1 MSQQPPGQGWG
12 GAPGQGWG
20 GAPGQGWGGSP
31 GPGPAGAPGQ
41 SPAGTPAGTPG
52 PPWGGEAARGQYRP
66 AGPPGYDARP
76 APGPPSYGAGPAGQ
90 PAGPGGQPAGTG
102 GQAAAGRPAFA
113 TQQFPAAESKG
124 FLGALFDFSFTSFVT
139 PRVVKVLYILIVVV
153 VGLSALGFA
162 LTVLATSI
170 GLGLVVLLI
179 GAPLYF
185 LVVTALYRITLE
197 FFMVVFRMAQ
207 DIRAIRERGDLR

>member
-12 GAPGQGWG
+12 GAPGQD
-20 GAPGQGWGGSP
+20 WGGSP
-31 GPGPAGAPGQ
+31 EPRSAGAPG
-41 SPAGTPAGTPG
+41 PGGAGTPG

-66 AGPPGYDARP
+66 AGQPPYGAGQP
-76 APGPPSYGAGPAGQ
+76 SGQPSYGAGQPPYGAGPAAQAGQ
-90 PAGPGGQPAGTG
+90 APPG
-102 GQAAAGRPAFA
+102 RSAFA
-113 TQQFPAAESKG
+113 TQQFPAAEPKG

-139 PRVVKVLYILIVVV
+139 PKVVKVLYILIVVV
-153 VGLSALGFA
+153 VGLSAVGFA
-162 LTVLATSI
+162 LSVLATNV
-170 GLGLVVLLI
+170 GLGLIVLLI

-197 FFMVVFRMAQ
+197 FFMVIFRMAQ

>member
-12 GAPGQGWG
+12 GAPDQSWG
-20 GAPGQGWGGSP
+20 GGSGPGSAGVPGQG
-31 GPGPAGAPGQ
+31 PAA
-41 SPAGTPAGTPG
+41 APG

-66 AGPPGYDARP
+66 AGQ
-76 APGPPSYGAGPAGQ
+76 PSYGADPGGQPTYGAAPAGQ
-90 PAGPGGQPAGTG
+90 PAGQPGRPGGQPS
-102 GQAAAGRPAFA
+102 AGRPSFA
-113 TQQFPAAESKG
+113 TQQLPVAEPKG

-139 PRVVKVLYILIVVV
+139 PKVVKVLYVLIVVV

-162 LTVLATSI
+162 LSVLATSV
-170 GLGLVVLLI
+170 GLGLIVLLI

-207 DIRAIRERGDLR
+207 DIRAIRERGDFR

>member
-20 GAPGQGWGGSP
+20 G
-31 GPGPAGAPGQ
+31 GPGPAVGREYARRRRG
-41 SPAGTPAGTPG
+41 SG
-52 PPWGGEAARGQYRP
+52 P
-66 AGPPGYDARP
+66 
-76 APGPPSYGAGPAGQ
+76 GAGCRGHSRAALGRRGRAGASTAQPDSRPTALAEPGGSRPTAQPAGQ
-90 PAGPGGQPAGTG
+90 PGGPGGQPS
-102 GQAAAGRPAFA
+102 AGRPSFA
-113 TQQFPAAESKG
+113 TQQFPVAEPKG

-139 PRVVKVLYILIVVV
+139 PKVVKVLYILIVVV

-162 LTVLATSI
+162 LSVLATNV
-170 GLGLVVLLI
+170 GLGLIVLLI

-197 FFMVVFRMAQ
+197 FFMVIFRMAQ
-207 DIRAIRERGDLR
+207 DIRAIRERGDFR

>member
-12 GAPGQGWG
+12 GAPGQSWG
-20 GAPGQGWGGSP
+20 GGSGPGSAGAPGQG
-31 GPGPAGAPGQ
+31 PAA
-41 SPAGTPAGTPG
+41 APG

-66 AGPPGYDARP
+66 AGQ
-76 APGPPSYGAGPAGQ
+76 PSYGADPGGQ
-90 PAGPGGQPAGTG
+90 PTYGTSPGGQPAGQPG
-102 GQAAAGRPAFA
+102 GPDGQPSAGRPSFA
-113 TQQFPAAESKG
+113 TQQLPVAEPKG

-139 PRVVKVLYILIVVV
+139 PKVVKVLYVLIVVV

-162 LTVLATSI
+162 LSVLATSV
-170 GLGLVVLLI
+170 GLGLIVLLV

-207 DIRAIRERGDLR
+207 DIRAIRERGDFR

>member
-12 GAPGQGWG
+12 GAPGQSWG
-20 GAPGQGWGGSP
+20 GSGPGSAGVPGQG
-31 GPGPAGAPGQ
+31 PAA
-41 SPAGTPAGTPG
+41 APG

-66 AGPPGYDARP
+66 AGQ
-76 APGPPSYGAGPAGQ
+76 PSYGADPGGQ
-90 PAGPGGQPAGTG
+90 PTYGTSPGGQPAGQPGGPG
-102 GQAAAGRPAFA
+102 GQPSAGRPSFA
-113 TQQFPAAESKG
+113 TQQLPVAEPKG

-139 PRVVKVLYILIVVV
+139 PKVVKVLYVLIVVV

-162 LTVLATSI
+162 LSVLATSV
-170 GLGLVVLLI
+170 GLGLIVLLV

-207 DIRAIRERGDLR
+207 DIRAIRERGDFR

>member
-20 GAPGQGWGGSP
+20 GTP
-31 GPGPAGAPGQ
+31 GPGTAGAPG
-41 SPAGTPAGTPG
+41 SGAGGPGGGGTPG

-66 AGPPGYDARP
+66 AGQPSYGA
-76 APGPPSYGAGPAGQ
+76 GQPSYGAGPAGQ
-90 PAGPGGQPAGTG
+90 AA
-102 GQAAAGRPAFA
+102 GQAGGRPAFA
-113 TQQFPAAESKG
+113 TQQFPAAEPKG

-139 PRVVKVLYILIVVV
+139 PKVVKVLYILIVVV
-153 VGLSALGFA
+153 VGLSAVGFA
-162 LTVLATSI
+162 LSVLATNV
-170 GLGLVVLLI
+170 GLGLIVLLV

-197 FFMVVFRMAQ
+197 FFMVIYRMAQ
-207 DIRAIRERGDLR
+207 DIRAIRERGDFR

>member
-20 GAPGQGWGGSP
+20 GTP
-31 GPGPAGAPGQ
+31 GPGTAGAPG
-41 SPAGTPAGTPG
+41 SGAGGPGGGGIPG

-66 AGPPGYDARP
+66 AGQ
-76 APGPPSYGAGPAGQ
+76 PSYGAGQPSGQPSYGAGQPSHGAGPAGQ
-90 PAGPGGQPAGTG
+90 AA
-102 GQAAAGRPAFA
+102 GQAGGRPAFA
-113 TQQFPAAESKG
+113 TQQFPAAEPKG

-139 PRVVKVLYILIVVV
+139 PKVVKVLYILIVVV
-153 VGLSALGFA
+153 VGLSAVGFA
-162 LTVLATSI
+162 LSVLATNV
-170 GLGLVVLLI
+170 GLGLIVLLV

-197 FFMVVFRMAQ
+197 FFMVIYRMAQ
-207 DIRAIRERGDLR
+207 DIRAIRERGDFR

>member
-12 GAPGQGWG
+12 GAPGQSWG
-20 GAPGQGWGGSP
+20 GGSGPGSAGVPGQG
-31 GPGPAGAPGQ
+31 PAA
-41 SPAGTPAGTPG
+41 APG

-66 AGPPGYDARP
+66 AGQ
-76 APGPPSYGAGPAGQ
+76 PSYGADPGGQPTYGAAPAGQ
-90 PAGPGGQPAGTG
+90 PAGQPGIPGGQPS
-102 GQAAAGRPAFA
+102 AGRPSFA
-113 TQQFPAAESKG
+113 TQQLPVAEPKG

-139 PRVVKVLYILIVVV
+139 PKVVKVLYVLIVVV

-162 LTVLATSI
+162 LSVLATSV
-170 GLGLVVLLI
+170 GLGLIVLLI

-207 DIRAIRERGDLR
+207 DIRAIRERGDFR

>member
-20 GAPGQGWGGSP
+20 GSPEPGSAGVPGGVGAG
-31 GPGPAGAPGQ
+31 GPGGPA
-41 SPAGTPAGTPG
+41 G

-66 AGPPGYDARP
+66 AGQPGYGAGQP
-76 APGPPSYGAGPAGQ
+76 SGQPSYGAGQPGYGPGPAGQ
-90 PAGPGGQPAGTG
+90 AGPAGH
-102 GQAAAGRPAFA
+102 AAGRSAFA
-113 TQQFPAAESKG
+113 TTQFPAAEPKG

-139 PRVVKVLYILIVVV
+139 PKVVKVLYILIVVV
-153 VGLSALGFA
+153 VGLSAVGFA
-162 LTVLATSI
+162 LSVLATNV
-170 GLGLVVLLI
+170 GLGLIVLLI

-197 FFMVVFRMAQ
+197 FFMVIYRMAQ

>member
-12 GAPGQGWG
+12 GAPGQSWG
-20 GAPGQGWGGSP
+20 GGSGPGSAGAPGQG
-31 GPGPAGAPGQ
+31 PAA
-41 SPAGTPAGTPG
+41 APG

-66 AGPPGYDARP
+66 AGQ
-76 APGPPSYGAGPAGQ
+76 PSYGADPGGQ
-90 PAGPGGQPAGTG
+90 PTYGTSPGGQPAGQPGGPG
-102 GQAAAGRPAFA
+102 GQPSAGRPSFA
-113 TQQFPAAESKG
+113 TQQLPVAEPKG

-139 PRVVKVLYILIVVV
+139 PKVVKVLYVLIVVV

-162 LTVLATSI
+162 LSVLATSV
-170 GLGLVVLLI
+170 GLGLIVLLV

-207 DIRAIRERGDLR
+207 DIRAIRERGDFR

>member
-20 GAPGQGWGGSP
+20 GSPEPG
-31 GPGPAGAPGQ
+31 
-41 SPAGTPAGTPG
+41 PAGTPG
-52 PPWGGEAARGQYRP
+52 PPWGSEAGRGEYRP
-66 AGPPGYDARP
+66 TGQPGYGAGQP
-76 APGPPSYGAGPAGQ
+76 SAQPGYGAGQPSYGAGPAGQ
-90 PAGPGGQPAGTG
+90 PAGPPSAPGGQPS
-102 GQAAAGRPAFA
+102 GQAPPGRSAFA
-113 TQQFPAAESKG
+113 TQQFPAAEPKG

-139 PRVVKVLYILIVVV
+139 PKVVKVLYILIVVV
-153 VGLSALGFA
+153 VGLSAVGFA
-162 LTVLATSI
+162 LSVLAANV
-170 GLGLVVLLI
+170 GLGLIVLLI

-197 FFMVVFRMAQ
+197 FFMVIFRMAQ

>member
-20 GAPGQGWGGSP
+20 GSPEPGS
-31 GPGPAGAPGQ
+31 AGAPGARAAG
-41 SPAGTPAGTPG
+41 PGGAGTAG

-66 AGPPGYDARP
+66 SGQPPYGAGQPSGQPPYGA
-76 APGPPSYGAGPAGQ
+76 GQPSYGAGPAGQ
-90 PAGPGGQPAGTG
+90 PT
-102 GQAAAGRPAFA
+102 GQAPPGRSAFA
-113 TQQFPAAESKG
+113 TQQFPPAEPKG

-139 PRVVKVLYILIVVV
+139 PKVVKVLYILIVVV
-153 VGLSALGFA
+153 VGLSAVGFA
-162 LTVLATSI
+162 LSVLAANV
-170 GLGLVVLLI
+170 GLGLIVLLI

-197 FFMVVFRMAQ
+197 FFMVIYRMAQ
-207 DIRAIRERGDLR
+207 DIRAIRERGDFR

>member
-20 GAPGQGWGGSP
+20 SPEPRSAGVP
-31 GPGPAGAPGQ
+31 GPGAAGPGGPGGAGPA
-41 SPAGTPAGTPG
+41 G

-66 AGPPGYDARP
+66 AGQPSYGAGQPSGPPPYG
-76 APGPPSYGAGPAGQ
+76 GQPSYGAGPAG
-90 PAGPGGQPAGTG
+90 PGGQSAGPAAG
-102 GQAAAGRPAFA
+102 GRPAFA
-113 TQQFPAAESKG
+113 TQQFPAAEPKG

-139 PRVVKVLYILIVVV
+139 PKVVKVLYILIVVV
-153 VGLSALGFA
+153 VGLSAVGFA
-162 LTVLATSI
+162 LSVLATNV
-170 GLGLVVLLI
+170 GLGLIVLLI

-197 FFMVVFRMAQ
+197 FFMVIYRMAQ
-207 DIRAIRERGDLR
+207 DIRAIRERGDFR